1 MNCIFPELL
10 QTLTLTSGFDISK
23 PGWHMPTLHRAAF
36 FMKMKEYD
44 FIIIGAGT
52 AGCVVARRLAEQ
64 HPGLDI
70 LLLEAGKD
78 RSADE
83 RVYTPGL
90 STRMHGDDDFDWQYK
105 TIPQPGLDGRSLN
118 QPRGKCVGGSSS
130 INSFALIY
138 PNKAGIDVWAELG
151 NEGWDWN
158 GLRDGFRT
166 FQTICE
172 PRAEI
177 KSVFPVVSP
186 GDALMKGPIMATMPI
201 RTNELREA
209 WVNTFR
215 ELGLENTADPLD
227 GEALGGYISTN
238 HITSDTRERSHAGFF
253 LDTSLNNLHLVTGAM
268 VERICFAK
276 DIDPL
281 VADGVVYTKD
291 GTTYTAKSRKEV
303 ILAAGVFASPQILEL
318 SGIGNPKILQE
329 HEIGVLYA
337 NESVGENLQDHI
349 RAGISFEVVPGLDS
363 DQPKDEDE
371 KRRRYEEDREGP
383 WAESA
388 CWTFAHLPLTPFMSS
403 EDKQDL
409 AKKLDAYVGRPCSS
423 FERIRNNYIR
433 RMTMSDNEA
442 TVTAFLARRSLV
454 PADDST
460 EFATL
465 HAMLSHPFSRGS
477 THISAGHVGSRP
489 TIDCKYYEENLDL
502 EIHARHLQSLA
513 TIAQSS
519 PLKKYFKADG
529 KKLPAIGDIYNLED
543 AKDMCRKYTG
553 TNYHPCGSCSM
564 LPEKDDGVVDNRLR
578 VYGTT
583 NMRIVDASIMPIM
596 PRGNIITTVY
606 AVAEKAAKIVA
617 EDLSRSTN

>member
-1 MNCIFPELL
+1 M
-10 QTLTLTSGFDISK
+10 
-23 PGWHMPTLHRAAF
+23 
-36 FMKMKEYD
+36 MKEYD

-52 AGCVVARRLAEQ
+52 AGCVVARRLAER

-70 LLLEAGKD
+70 LLLEAGED

-90 STRMHGDDDFDWQYK
+90 STRMHGDDDFDWRYK
-105 TIPQPGLDGRSLN
+105 TISQPGLDGRSLN
-118 QPRGKCVGGSSS
+118 QPRGKCVGGSSA

-138 PNKAGIDVWAELG
+138 PNKAGFDVWAELG
-151 NEGWDWN
+151 NEGWDWK

-166 FQTICE
+166 FQTMCE
-172 PRAEI
+172 PRTEI
-177 KSVFPVVSP
+177 KNVFPVVSP
-186 GDALMKGPIMATMPI
+186 GDSLTNGPIMATMPI

-238 HITSDTRERSHAGFF
+238 HITSDTRERSHAGSF
-253 LDTSLNNLHLVTGAM
+253 LDSSPNNLHLVTGAM
-268 VERICFAK
+268 VERITFIK
-276 DIDPL
+276 DSAPL
-281 VADGVVYTKD
+281 VADGVVYTKS
-291 GTTYTAKSRKEV
+291 GTTYTAKPRKEV
-303 ILAAGVFASPQILEL
+303 ILAAGVFGSPQILEL
-318 SGIGNPKILQE
+318 SGIGNPKVLQK
-329 HEIGVLYA
+329 HGISLLYA
-337 NESVGENLQDHI
+337 NKSVGENLQDHI

-371 KRRRYEEDREGP
+371 KRRRYEEDRAGP

-388 CWTFAHLPLTPFMSS
+388 CWTFAYLPLTPFMSP
-403 EDKQDL
+403 EDKHDL
-409 AKKLDAYVGRPCSS
+409 GKKLDAYVNTSCST
-423 FERIRNNYIR
+423 FERTRNDYIR
-433 RMTMSDNEA
+433 RMTMSDDEA

-454 PADDST
+454 PTNDST
-460 EFATL
+460 EYATL

-477 THISAGHVGSRP
+477 THISAGQVKSRP
-489 TIDCKYYEENLDL
+489 TIDCQYYEEDLDL

-513 TIAQSS
+513 TIAKSS
-519 PLKKYFKADG
+519 PLKGCFKEG
-529 KKLPAIGDIYNLED
+529 GRQLPVTGDVYNLED

-564 LPEKDDGVVDNRLR
+564 LPEKDGGVVDSRLR

-583 NMRIVDASIMPIM
+583 NVRVVDASIMPIM

-617 EDLSRSTN
+617 EDLSRSTT